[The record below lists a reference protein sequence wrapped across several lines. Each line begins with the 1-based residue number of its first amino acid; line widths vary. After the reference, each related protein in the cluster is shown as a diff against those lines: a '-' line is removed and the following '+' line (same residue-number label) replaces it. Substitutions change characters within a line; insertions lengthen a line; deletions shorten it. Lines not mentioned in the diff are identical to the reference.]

1 MHAGTRVVAVT
12 WKSPGA
18 DDSESEWS
26 IDVLAQF
33 TEHES
38 MNYASDVWKAEGG
51 YDLEGKDMSDLVCV
65 SSSFYDRRVC
75 IWRVDLQ
82 KEQGL
87 MQSEG

>member
-12 WKSPGA
+12 WKSQGA

-51 YDLEGKDMSDLVCV
+51 YDLEGKDISDLVCV

-82 KEQGL
+82 KEHPL
-87 MQSEG
+87 IQSEG